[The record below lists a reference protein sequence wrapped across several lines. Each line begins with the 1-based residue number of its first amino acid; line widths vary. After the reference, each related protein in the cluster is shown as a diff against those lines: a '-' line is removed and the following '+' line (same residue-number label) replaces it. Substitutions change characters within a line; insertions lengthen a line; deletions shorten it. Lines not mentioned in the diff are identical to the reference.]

1 MTGCK
6 NVPVNRIVW
15 MFWHDW
21 NEAPEIAAKSVI
33 SWRVNNPAWT
43 VRALSWSTIERWLD
57 QDFVNKVHAL
67 DIVIQHKS
75 DLVRLELIHR
85 YGGVWAD
92 ATSFCA
98 WPLDDWID
106 DCTEKGFFAFRRD
119 PSRTPRRPIANWFL
133 AGHAGSELISRLHQS
148 VWKYWENR
156 RSSADYFW
164 FHGILLILF
173 QVTVGFLKY
182 GMMSLR
188 WLVCTGFTFPG
199 RLRGSRCH
207 PPAKIWKI
215 CKILPGQFT
224 NSPTRIL
231 RNAGLNPC

>member
-148 VWKYWENR
+148 VWKYWKNR

-188 WLVCTGFTFPG
+188 RYAQKLVTAVIRRRFEV
-199 RLRGSRCH
+199 
-207 PPAKIWKI
+207 A
-215 CKILPGQFT
+215 
-224 NSPTRIL
+224 
-231 RNAGLNPC
+231 